1 MSSTPDYDPNSIN
14 AVLSR
19 METLQKE
26 DSLKLEAIKQRLVK
40 GDERMDKQEER
51 IQKLERWKYYVAGF
65 SAAVGFALSLAWE
78 WFTGKKH

>member
-1 MSSTPDYDPNSIN
+1 MSNQDYDPNSIN

-19 METLQKE
+19 METLQKQ
-26 DSLKLEAIKQRLVK
+26 DSEKLCNILDRLSK
-40 GDERMDKQEER
+40 GDERMNSQDER

-65 SAAVGFALSLAWE
+65 AAAVGFAISLGWE